1 MKRLLLLVTVVVGS
15 LGFTAL
21 PASADAS
28 HGCEKDMTC
37 GWIPK
42 EGECNASISSCPPP
56 FKEVCTSGGGVYHC
70 RQVGWND

>member
-21 PASADAS
+21 PASADDS
-28 HGCEKDMTC
+28 HGCGIDMSC
-37 GWIPK
+37 DWIPDY
-42 EGECNASISSCPPP
+42 GECNPDVSSCPPQ
-56 FKEVCTSGGGVYHC
+56 FKEVCTLSGGVYHC